1 VYVNLQD
8 RNVLAVIDPASDT
21 VVGEYPVSG
30 CTGNHGMA
38 LDPERHLAFLSCE
51 GNDVLTVFNVDTH
64 QPAAHLPMAKGAD
77 VVQYDP
83 GLRRIYVACSSGFIS
98 VFQVDDPEHVRKIE
112 DFPVERKVHSLAV
125 DVETHRVYAPEE
137 EEQGR
142 PVARMV
148 IFDALVGPPAR

>member
-1 VYVNLQD
+1 
-8 RNVLAVIDPASDT
+8 
-21 VVGEYPVSG
+21 
-30 CTGNHGMA
+30 
-38 LDPERHLAFLSCE
+38 
-51 GNDVLTVFNVDTH
+51 DVLTVFNVDTH
-64 QPAAHLPMAKGAD
+64 QPVAHLPMAKGAD

-98 VFQVDDPEHVRKIE
+98 VFQADDPEHVRKIE

-148 IFDALVGPPAR
+148 IFDRSEEHTSELQSP